1 MDMGSE
7 AFVEPLGPGSH
18 VTGQRALGPVAS
30 MSEPLHSQPQPL
42 AVALCPCAGSG
53 SGCMAVGAA
62 CVDSR
67 EKPEAQ
73 CNQKQARLPR

>member
-42 AVALCPCAGSG
+42 AVALCRKWQWLHGG
-53 SGCMAVGAA
+53 GD
-62 CVDSR
+62 CVR
-67 EKPEAQ
+67 RLQGEA
-73 CNQKQARLPR
+73 